1 MSMDVKRSNAAEKNF
16 PLFLKDAVEKMRSS
30 GSAETVFGPARKE
43 NGRTIIPVAR
53 VAYGFGGG
61 YGTAAAQKGK
71 PGAKRRGK
79 TAPTNGDTGLGGG
92 GGLRIIPAGLFE
104 VDSSGARFLPVRGS
118 MATTALTLAGG
129 VLLGMMFSRGKR
141 KGSKGAKGDRGA
153 KGEARVKGKKEKNPL
168 RETSELEEAAANAV
182 R

>member
-1 MSMDVKRSNAAEKNF
+1 MDVRRSKAEKNF
-16 PLFLKDAVEKMRSS
+16 PVFLKDAVEKMRTS

-61 YGTAAAQKGK
+61 YGTAAGQKGK

-79 TAPTNGDTGLGGG
+79 PAPANGDTGLGGG
-92 GGLRIIPAGLFE
+92 GGMRIIPAGLFE
-104 VDSSGARFLPVRGS
+104 VDSTGARFLPVRGS

-129 VLLGMMFSRGKR
+129 VLLGMMLSRGGRKGS
-141 KGSKGAKGDRGA
+141 KGSKGAKPD
-153 KGEARVKGKKEKNPL
+153 KGKKAAHRGSSP
-168 RETSELEEAAANAV
+168 ETAIPI
-182 R
+182 

>member
-1 MSMDVKRSNAAEKNF
+1 MDRRSRAAEKNF
-16 PLFLKDAVEKMRSS
+16 PVFLKDAVEKMRSS

-61 YGTAAAQKGK
+61 YGTAAQKGK
-71 PGAKRRGK
+71 AGAKQRGK
-79 TAPTNGDTGLGGG
+79 RASTNGDSGLGGG

-104 VDSSGARFLPVRGS
+104 VGSTGARFLPVRGS
-118 MATTALTLAGG
+118 MTSTALTLAGG
-129 VLLGMMFSRGKR
+129 VLLGMMLTRGKGKR
-141 KGSKGAKGDRGA
+141 GKAGKSEKGDRKAFAWEEGD
-153 KGEARVKGKKEKNPL
+153 KGKKAKKAP
-168 RETSELEEAAANAV
+168 RESSDLEEAASNAI